1 MVRKLVLAVAAA
13 SALMSSNMTLALGV
27 GDINL
32 RSALNQPLDAEI
44 ELLQVKDLTSQEIL
58 PNLASPDE
66 FGRAGIERDFFLND
80 LVFTPVIRPDGR
92 AVIRVTSSKPVKEPF
107 LNFLMEVRWPS
118 GRVLR
123 EFTLLLD
130 PPLYSPTPV
139 TASAPATQAWRAPV
153 EPTQRP
159 VPTVAAAQ
167 PRDTQPSSQS
177 QPQPRPQSP
186 APAAA
191 RPSSEQASG
200 EWRTSR
206 TDTLWEIALRSR
218 PSGASVH
225 QTMLAIQE
233 LNPNAFIDN
242 NINRLKADQTL
253 TLPDAEQARRLGQA
267 EAVAQVAAQN
277 SAWQGGQ
284 RAEPAQRQLDAR
296 QQDAAPAAPETAP
309 EGDSLRLVAG
319 SAEQGEGASGS
330 ASTDSASRLR
340 DQLDETKEQLDSLE
354 REKAEADSRLTDMQA
369 QMDTLQ
375 RLLELKDAQLAAMQ
389 EQLGD
394 SAELPDIAPEP
405 AADESTADVV
415 AGESAQDPELPA
427 VDESGLP
434 ADQMDAPADSLA
446 EMPESTETP
455 IELDESV
462 ADENGEVAGQADT
475 AAAELSPSAAPVP
488 ETPAAESNDQAPAV
502 VDAEQD
508 GVEALLQRMMQNQT
522 FLIVG
527 GGIILLLILLLLMAL
542 ARRNARRESE
552 MADNFIARAAENREG
567 DESGDAEEFNVALAG
582 FDEESQELGI
592 SHDPITE
599 ADALIAYGKLAEA
612 AEVLNAAIEVE
623 PERTDLRFKL
633 MEVEGLLDNREGYA
647 EQMTALRDMG
657 APEPQIAAMNARFPV
672 MAALVAGAAV
682 ADAETVF
689 ERDEPE
695 TIEYNVGGFESE
707 EPAADAAPVAAESEH
722 DDLDLDFDLD
732 DSLAKD
738 LADPGVAAP
747 SSQAA
752 EDEFELDFN
761 LDESSQPAKAET
773 ESDFTLDE
781 DFDLSLTDDLQ
792 ADSLMAE
799 MDAMGQSDAK
809 TPTDAEP
816 SETSF
821 DLSDEELMRFEEEL
835 NEAENEEA
843 GFAQSGVESD
853 APSRNLTSD
862 DTSFE
867 SNELNPQ
874 LDDDDE
880 IDALPSSTAEQAL
893 ADSMAEDDED
903 EFDFLSGTDE
913 CATKLDL
920 ARAYIDMGDQEGAR
934 DILGEVLEEGNDQ
947 QKQDARDMMEQL
959 D

>member
-153 EPTQRP
+153 EPAQRP

-167 PRDTQPSSQS
+167 PRDTQP
-177 QPQPRPQSP
+177 RPQSP
-186 APAAA
+186 APASA
-191 RPSSEQASG
+191 RPSSEQATG

-242 NINRLKADQTL
+242 NINRLKANQTL

-277 SAWQGGQ
+277 SAWKGGQ

-309 EGDSLRLVAG
+309 DGDSLRLVAG
-319 SAEQGEGASGS
+319 SAEQGEGASES

-354 REKAEADSRLTDMQA
+354 REKAEADSRLTAMQA

-405 AADESTADVV
+405 ADDASAADVV

-434 ADQMDAPADSLA
+434 AEQMDAPADSLA
-446 EMPESTETP
+446 EMPEDTETP
-455 IELDESV
+455 IELDAPV
-462 ADENGEVAGQADT
+462 ADDSGEVTSQADT
-475 AAAELSPSAAPVP
+475 AAAELSPSAAPAP
-488 ETPAAESNDQAPAV
+488 ETPAAESNGQSPVV

-552 MADNFIARAAENREG
+552 MADNFIARAAESGEG
-567 DESGDAEEFNVALAG
+567 DESGDADEFNVALAG

-623 PERTDLRFKL
+623 PARTDLRFKL

-707 EPAADAAPVAAESEH
+707 EPAADAAPVAVESEH

-761 LDESSQPAKAET
+761 LDESSQPAKAEAET

>member
-153 EPTQRP
+153 EPVQRP

-167 PRDTQPSSQS
+167 PRDTQP
-177 QPQPRPQSP
+177 RPQSP
-186 APAAA
+186 APASA
-191 RPSSEQASG
+191 RPSSEQATG

-218 PSGASVH
+218 PSDASVH

-242 NINRLKADQTL
+242 NINRLKANQTL
-253 TLPDAEQARRLGQA
+253 TLPDADQARRLGQA
-267 EAVAQVAAQN
+267 DAVAQVAAQN
-277 SAWQGGQ
+277 SAWKGGQ

-309 EGDSLRLVAG
+309 DGDSLRLVAG
-319 SAEQGEGASGS
+319 SAEQGEGASES

-354 REKAEADSRLTDMQA
+354 REKAEADSRLTAMQA

-405 AADESTADVV
+405 ADDASAADVV
-415 AGESAQDPELPA
+415 AGESAQDSELPA

-434 ADQMDAPADSLA
+434 AEQMDAPADSLA
-446 EMPESTETP
+446 EMPEDTETP
-455 IELDESV
+455 IELDAPV
-462 ADENGEVAGQADT
+462 ADDSGEVTSQADT
-475 AAAELSPSAAPVP
+475 AAAELSPSAAPAP
-488 ETPAAESNDQAPAV
+488 ETPAAESNGQSPVV

-552 MADNFIARAAENREG
+552 MADNFIARAAESGEG
-567 DESGDAEEFNVALAG
+567 DESGDADEFNVALAG

-623 PERTDLRFKL
+623 PARTDLRFKL

-707 EPAADAAPVAAESEH
+707 VPAADAAPVAAESEH

-862 DTSFE
+862 DASFE
-867 SNELNPQ
+867 SDELNDPQ
-874 LDDDDE
+874 LDDEDE